1 MRDLPTDMR
10 LVLIA
15 VTATLIAVVV
25 AVALLAPEILR

>member
-10 LVLIA
+10 LIA
-15 VTATLIAVVV
+15 IAITATLIALVI